1 MKRVAVSKPAAAV
14 KRILLVVQNA
24 DGTSTGL
31 TDWLRRIQ
39 EPGDE
44 MYHCAPRG
52 VDRTRW
58 TRKNP
63 PNYVERAH
71 ALLGRTVDTGRVWD
85 VAATARYL
93 DGNCGG
99 KAPVYVVGEGPAGVL
114 AAYAAL
120 WEPRIAGVILNRPPL
135 GHMERDAPPLL
146 NVLRVCDIPDVLGML
161 APRPLVIYTDRAG
174 SLEKVAAIYRAAG
187 APGKLTVAK

>member
-1 MKRVAVSKPAAAV
+1 MTFRYFPPRIPAARLIEQLQAGDARLETEPGIEVGLKRIAV
-14 KRILLVVQNA
+14 GKLPAAPKRILLVVRNA
-24 DGTSTGL
+24 GA
-31 TDWLRRIQ
+31 RRTTLPIGCARIRGA
-39 EPGDE
+39 GDDI
-44 MYHCAPRG
+44 YLLAPRG

-93 DGNCGG
+93 DAARGG

-120 WEPRIAGVILNRPPL
+120 WEPEIAGAILNGPPL
-135 GHMERDAPPLL
+135 GHMEPER
-146 NVLRVCDIPDVLGML
+146 
-161 APRPLVIYTDRAG
+161 RPC
-174 SLEKVAAIYRAAG
+174 
-187 APGKLTVAK
+187 